1 MGSQIV
7 CQVCLVK
14 YLPNGD
20 IVLECPN
27 PTLEAV
33 LDREHTRVP
42 GELRWIPKQNIFVKA
57 KAAISTMTSP
67 IVDIVEYYRRLNIC
81 NACPK
86 LIQVEDKKYCGAC
99 GCGRTPF
106 SELHSKL
113 KRERARC
120 PLRKF
125 EKS

>member
-1 MGSQIV
+1 MF
-7 CQVCLVK
+7 LVK

-20 IVLECPN
+20 IVLDGPN
-27 PTLEAV
+27 EQLEQV
-33 LDREHTRVP
+33 LDKEHTRVP
-42 GELRWIPKQNIFVKA
+42 GERRWIPKQNIFQKA
-57 KAAISTMTSP
+57 KTAISTVTSP
-67 IVDIVEYYRRLNIC
+67 VVDIVEYYRRLNIC
-81 NACPK
+81 NECPK
-86 LIQVEDKKYCGAC
+86 LVQVKDLKYCGAC

-125 EKS
+125 EK